1 MLAYDL
7 PENAFGQRKRLHTV
21 ADILRTRA
29 IKTILDVG
37 CGSGQLLTL
46 PLAQNFPDVQITGLD
61 EDVVSI
67 DWARAQNSPSNLR
80 FILPQDLAPE
90 VKFDLII
97 ASEVIEHVE
106 NPAEFLVWLRSHLA
120 TGGAVFLTL
129 PNGFGPYESIVFLYQ
144 LADRTG
150 LRKRHNAAMDGPVTD
165 TLAASPH
172 VNFFSFGAIR
182 RVIAQ
187 AGFLIARYQPR
198 TFLCGGL
205 FDRLVAGRLDWNA
218 QISERLPAHLA
229 SDWMFLITPVVAPSP
244 QPFPRGEWPGP
255 RSPHCRGT
263 SAPLRGGAS

>member
-1 MLAYDL
+1 MLDYDL

-29 IKTILDVG
+29 NKTILDVG

-46 PLAQNFPDVQITGLD
+46 PLAQNFPGVQITGLD
-61 EDVVSI
+61 EDAVSI
-67 DWARAQNSPSNLR
+67 DWARAQNPPSNLR
-80 FILPQDLAPE
+80 FILPQELAQGAT
-90 VKFDLII
+90 FDLII

-106 NPAEFLVWLRSHLA
+106 NPVEFLIWLSGHLA
-120 TGGAVFLTL
+120 PGGAVFLTL
-129 PNGFGPYESIVFLYQ
+129 PNGFGPYEGIVFLYQ
-144 LADRTG
+144 LAERIG
-150 LRKRHNAAMDGPVTD
+150 LRRRSGAAADGPVTD

-172 VNFFSFGAIR
+172 INFFSFGAIR

-187 AGFLIARYQPR
+187 AGFSIARYRPR

-205 FDRLVAGRLDWNA
+205 FDRLVAGRLEWNA

-244 QPFPRGEWPGP
+244 QPFRRGVLARLRRRFNEEAV
-255 RSPHCRGT
+255 RS
-263 SAPLRGGAS
+263 A